1 MKRPGPMQHATRDTI
16 AYRPRMLLAW
26 LLSALLLTPGFAQQP
41 APTPPTEQQ
50 KIDYLIATVATLHG
64 ASFIR
69 NGSAY
74 DGAQAAAH
82 MRLKLRFAGSRVKTA
97 EDFIVYCATGSSVSG
112 TRYSIRFADGHSID
126 AATFLRG
133 RLAVFRTPNPGTS
146 VRP

>member
-1 MKRPGPMQHATRDTI
+1 M
-16 AYRPRMLLAW
+16 
-26 LLSALLLTPGFAQQP
+26 
-41 APTPPTEQQ
+41 PTPPTEQQ
-50 KIDYLIATVATLHG
+50 KIDYLIATIATLHG

-97 EDFIVYCATGSSVSG
+97 DDFIVYCATSSSVSG
-112 TRYSIRFADGHSID
+112 ARYSIRFADGHSID

-133 RLAVFRTPNPGTS
+133 RLAAFRTPDPDTS

>member
-1 MKRPGPMQHATRDTI
+1 MKNPGSMRHATRGAI
-16 AYRPRMLLAW
+16 AYRPLMLLAW
-26 LLSALLLTPGFAQQP
+26 LLSALLLTPAFARQP
-41 APTPPTEQQ
+41 APMPPTEQQ

-146 VRP
+146 VHP

>member
-1 MKRPGPMQHATRDTI
+1 MLPATR
-16 AYRPRMLLAW
+16 RPPGRPVPACLCRTLLTW
-26 LLSALLLTPGFAQQP
+26 LLFVLLLTPALAQRLVP
-41 APTPPTEQQ
+41 SPPTEQQ
-50 KIDYLIATVATLHG
+50 KIDYLIATIATLHG

-97 EDFIVYCATGSSVSG
+97 DDFIVYCATSSSVSG
-112 TRYSIRFADGHSID
+112 ARYSIRFADGHSID

-133 RLAVFRTPNPGTS
+133 RLAVFRPPGPGTS

>member
-1 MKRPGPMQHATRDTI
+1 MLPATRHPPG
-16 AYRPRMLLAW
+16 RPVPACLCRTLLTW
-26 LLSALLLTPGFAQQP
+26 LLFVLLLTPALAQRLVP
-41 APTPPTEQQ
+41 SPPTEQQ
-50 KIDYLIATVATLHG
+50 KIDYLIATIVTLHG

-97 EDFIVYCATGSSVSG
+97 DDFIVYCATSSSVSG
-112 TRYSIRFADGHSID
+112 ARYSIRFADGHSID

-133 RLAVFRTPNPGTS
+133 RLAAFRTPDPDTS